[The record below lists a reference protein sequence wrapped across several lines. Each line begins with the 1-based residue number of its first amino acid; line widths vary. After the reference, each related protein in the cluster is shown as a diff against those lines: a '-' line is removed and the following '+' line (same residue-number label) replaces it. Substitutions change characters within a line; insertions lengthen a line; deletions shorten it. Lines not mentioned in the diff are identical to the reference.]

1 MEFSRQEM
9 VSAPLTLALNR
20 EHQPQ
25 ALLDDRLMDPANVP
39 HLVSLGLGERLEG
52 GGVHRDVAALVEVGD
67 PLAEVGTGLLVV
79 GQLAPLHEDKG
90 KEFPNFVLQ
99 NFWLKSLSRELRHL
113 LNKNLINLALIS
125 FYINLQNDILAL
137 DRIQYVSHH
146 DRL

>member
-39 HLVSLGLGERLEG
+39 HLVSLGLAERLQSS
-52 GGVHRDVAALVEVGD
+52 GVHRDVAALVEVGD

-79 GQLAPLHEDKG
+79 GQLAPLHEDEG
-90 KEFPNFVLQ
+90 DELAHLVL
-99 NFWLKSLSRELRHL
+99 EDLRL
-113 LNKNLINLALIS
+113 QSLALVPL
-125 FYINLQNDILAL
+125 YVDLQDDDLAL
-137 DRIQYVSHH
+137 YRVQNIPQHY
-146 DRL
+146 